1 MNRDIKFRAW
11 DEVSEKMLNWN
22 EFLDTNMKNTF
33 IAPESTGLILMQY
46 TGLHDKNGKE
56 IYDGDIITCKQY
68 IGGNFVDYHLEKG
81 FVEFKDGEFGVHRE
95 QGYYLSIKKL
105 LEYNYKIEVI
115 GNIYDNP
122 GLLEGE

>member
-1 MNRDIKFRAW
+1 MNSEIKFRAW

-22 EFLDTNMKNTF
+22 DFLDTNMKNTF

-56 IYDGDIITCKQY
+56 IYEGDILKGTFY
-68 IGGNFVDYHLEKG
+68 GFPMPEYDYAFQIYWDEKEKG
-81 FVEFKDGEFGVHRE
+81 FMASYFEPSEC
-95 QGYYLSIKKL
+95 
-105 LEYNYKIEVI
+105 EVI

-122 GLLEGE
+122 ELLGEK